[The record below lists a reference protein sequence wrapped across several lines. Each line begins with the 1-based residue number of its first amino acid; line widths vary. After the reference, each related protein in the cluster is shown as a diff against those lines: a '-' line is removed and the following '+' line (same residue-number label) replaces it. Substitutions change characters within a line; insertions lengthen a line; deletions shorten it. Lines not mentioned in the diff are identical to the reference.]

1 MKRTTALILLLLAN
15 MIMLAHAFVPHCDY
29 GQTSVNLSLPVIH
42 SENGNN
48 PCQSGSYR
56 HSHDADEE
64 CFLAQNYL
72 ILESNEKIITP
83 VDFILFSCP
92 FVSVNHNIPLEYLKS
107 LTLQYKPYLL
117 SYYCAFV
124 LPVRGLRAPPAC

>member
-1 MKRTTALILLLLAN
+1 MLLLLAN
-15 MIMLAHAFVPHCDY
+15 IIMLAHTFVPHCDY

-42 SENGNN
+42 SENGDN
-48 PCQSGSYR
+48 PCQSGTYH

-72 ILESNEKIITP
+72 IIESNEKIITP
-83 VDFILFSCP
+83 VDFILLSYP
-92 FVSVNHNIPLEYLKS
+92 LVSACYNITFGYLES

-117 SYYCAFV
+117 SHYCAFI